1 MAQIRYNESSF
12 RFTEPIRLFKQN
24 DPYYFE
30 VDNIPL
36 KQLQENCLWLRD
48 QLQQSLTENSVQDIK
63 RRDIAELK
71 PYATGGD
78 RLVRV
83 KPGRFTARVNDATSK
98 QPLQYLQQVMGQA
111 VGDVDAWSA
120 ATNNPGTFG
129 ASYNSLLVTA
139 LARFQ
144 SSVAADALNMNGLA
158 ERAFTWAVRSSDS
171 AIDGAGTKT
180 DRLAY
185 TGGTGVGG
193 YGPFVI
199 TQALLWAKSFN
210 NTVDSFLIPSYS
222 TTNEV
227 TGFGK
232 LPLAETTFVKKWRGV
247 SRLAVVD
254 VPNEL
259 SVEIPAFSDDDFYYI
274 DENGTRQ
281 TIRGVESRVDLI
293 FLYTKPVDAES
304 VSIIRGGAVQDI
316 TTPVLGV
323 VRGAGIGP
331 SFQGLTDLNSNY
343 TPETAIDEFGNSM
356 ILAHAADANANN
368 LGFLATSGNELT
380 QDVRGSFP
388 SPDDLLNLAPLIAE
402 SLESNAIE
410 LVGQSILPVAYV
422 FVQRAG
428 NTDLEGAQIVGQE
441 DVVDIRPFFRTA
453 ELTYN
458 ERAGIAAAMP
468 QLSIANPA
476 VGKAQMD
483 MELRKVMNH
492 INGFIADEENQP
504 DNVSVVAA
512 GYVFGGWNFGPEGAL
527 YDFYQS
533 QFAGDDVT
541 SNDSLQ
547 YIRQYITSKYG
558 VGSNGAQISIPAYPD
573 WDMAQWCQLQDISD
587 KGLYPNDY
595 INTFLGVTESAG
607 ASDGAIVAGSYGQIT
622 NADGTGPD
630 SVNPPSR
637 LASFDNSET
646 GDAYSRVNFHYIS
659 KRIRFNREAAPW
671 LADYMLDV
679 QFSNCLPQTQR
690 GFTRDDNNPMPS
702 QYAGVWVEKGF
713 DEFVIYVAFAAN
725 DVYQGPDVPRFP
737 SPHSLSFTTTGKKKK
752 TTQTL
757 SVSERGGGRFSSF
770 VVPVEDIL
778 TSNTTPISELNGLG
792 YTGNPRVGKCTYP
805 TVTWKM
811 IGIPTSDSQYLY
823 GNLNT
828 TNPTIT
834 LKPQT

>member
-30 VDNIPL
+30 VDNIPI

-48 QLQQSLTENSVQDIK
+48 QLQQSLLENGIQDVK

-98 QPLQYLQQVMGQA
+98 QPLQYLSQVMGTA
-111 VGDVDAWSA
+111 IGDVDAWSA

-129 ASYNSLLVTA
+129 GTYNSLLVAA
-139 LARFQ
+139 LDKFK
-144 SSVAADALNMNGLA
+144 STVASDALNMNGLA
-158 ERAFTWAVRSSDS
+158 ERAFTWSVRNSDS
-171 AIDGAGTKT
+171 AGDAAGSTT
-180 DRLAY
+180 NTMTY
-185 TGGTGVGG
+185 TGITGPGG
-193 YGPFVI
+193 FGPFVI
-199 TQALLWAKSFN
+199 SQALLWVKSLG
-210 NTVDSFLIPSYS
+210 NTSDSFFIPSYS

-254 VPNEL
+254 VHNEI
-259 SVEIPAFSDDDFYYI
+259 SVEIPPFDDTDFFYTDETGRRVAI
-274 DENGTRQ
+274 D
-281 TIRGVESRVDLI
+281 GVQSRVDLV
-293 FLYTKPVDAES
+293 FLYTHPVDATS
-304 VSIIRGGAVQDI
+304 SKIIRGGNVQEI
-316 TTPVLGV
+316 TAPALGV

-331 SFQGLTDLNSNY
+331 SFQGFADINSSY
-343 TPETAIDEFGNSM
+343 RPEVAYDEYGNSM
-356 ILAHAADANANN
+356 ILAHAADQNNSN
-368 LGFLATSGNELT
+368 LGFLATSGNELSE
-380 QDVRGSFP
+380 DVRGSFP
-388 SPDDLLNLAPLIAE
+388 SPDDLLNLAPLISE
-402 SLESNAIE
+402 NLEANAVE
-410 LVGQSILPVAYV
+410 LIGQSILPLAYV

-428 NTDLEGAQIVGQE
+428 GTDVEGANVILAE

-453 ELTYN
+453 ELAYN

-468 QLSIANPA
+468 QLSLANPA
-476 VGKAQMD
+476 VGKAQLD
-483 MELRKVMNH
+483 MELKKVVNH
-492 INGFIADEENQP
+492 INGFMSQETNDP
-504 DNVSVVAA
+504 DNVSVVAM

-533 QFAGDDVT
+533 QFAGDNVST
-541 SNDSLQ
+541 NDSLQ
-547 YIRQYITSKYG
+547 YIRQYVTGKYG
-558 VGSNGAQISIPAYPD
+558 IGSNGAQISIPAYPD
-573 WDMAQWCQLQDISD
+573 WDMSMWCQLQDIDD

-595 INTFLGVTESAG
+595 INTFFGVTQEGGAG
-607 ASDGAIVAGSYGQIT
+607 DGAVVAGSYNQLT

-630 SVNPPSR
+630 GASSPTR
-637 LASFDNSET
+637 LANFDNTET
-646 GDAYSRVNFHYIS
+646 GAAYSKVNFHYIS
-659 KRIRFNREAAPW
+659 KRIQFNRDACPW
-671 LADYMLDV
+671 LADYMVDV
-679 QFSNCLPQTQR
+679 ELTNCLPQTQR
-690 GFTRDDNNPMPS
+690 GFMRDDTEPMPS
-702 QYAGVWVEKGF
+702 QYAGIWVEKGYDDF
-713 DEFVIYVAFAAN
+713 TIYVAFAAN
-725 DVYQGPDVPRFP
+725 DLYQDPNVPRFP

-770 VVPVEDIL
+770 IVPVDDIL

-811 IGIPTSDSQYLY
+811 VGIPTSDSQYLY

-834 LKPQT
+834 LKPQS